1 LRREQSHFID
11 VNQRQWSA
19 AMPNQ
24 DDSSA
29 IDGLFD
35 RIEDVSRNSAPRDA
49 RAEALIQQRLQQFPP
64 APYYMAQT
72 ILIQEEALRQA
83 QAKIEQLEA
92 QGQQRGGGFLGGIFG
107 GNEPERQPQ
116 RQSPRSRGPWDRGE
130 ADEPRRGQGG
140 GLLAGAAQTALGIT
154 GGVLL
159 GSAIAGMMGGASAE
173 EYVPEPEADQNID
186 ETDAGGD
193 DFDGGDDNFD
203 MGGDF

>member
-1 LRREQSHFID
+1 
-11 VNQRQWSA
+11 
-19 AMPNQ
+19 MPNQ

-49 RAEALIQQRLQQFPP
+49 DAEALIQQRLQQFPP

-107 GNEPERQPQ
+107 GNEPERQPT
-116 RQSPRSRGPWDRGE
+116 RQPARSRGPWDSGQ

-140 GLLAGAAQTALGIT
+140 GFLAGAAQTALGIT

-159 GSAIAGMMGGASAE
+159 GSAIAGMIGGANAE
-173 EYVPEPEADQNID
+173 EYVPEPEGDQSVD

-193 DFDGGDDNFD
+193 DFGGGDDNFD